1 MFFLLGD
8 DGGFCYETFEAL
20 VKALNAVLLSTLTST
35 PLSLFF
41 LAETYQDRK
50 TRSMDARDKKI
61 QQKESRATA
70 DLQRMRITE

>member
-8 DGGFCYETFEAL
+8 DGGFCYETFGAL
-20 VKALNAVLLSTLTST
+20 VKALNAVLLSTLTSS

-50 TRSMDARDKKI
+50 TRSMDARDKKNI
-61 QQKESRATA
+61 TTGEPCDSRPAKKA
-70 DLQRMRITE
+70 NH